1 MRMDIVGV
9 AIARAEHAHANE
21 RGGRPEKRSS
31 FHADEFLPARLFC
44 QPECRMRSSMGNLTR
59 SEATSLHNCE
69 GMFLAQPSTS
79 HRVVL

>member
-31 FHADEFLPARLFC
+31 FHADEFLPAHAFC
-44 QPECRMRSSMGNLTR
+44 QPKCGCDSWAPANLLQRQEHSSY
-59 SEATSLHNCE
+59 
-69 GMFLAQPSTS
+69 
-79 HRVVL
+79 